1 MHNFTEKN
9 IHAEPLNAKI
19 TSWQQ
24 KLISPNHW
32 SWISIQRESFYAS
45 LITVFFFWYLLLS
58 STVQNS
64 YKDPWPELAR
74 SCLPQG
80 GRAAQGVIRATS
92 TPLFFLH
99 FFDRRVH
106 FYISV
111 LKPQTDTVL
120 KTQAWMLPTNY
131 HSWLAEIPRSEHGYF
146 VFWTHMHY
154 DIHWTEGPLG
164 ATMGTNELL
173 LKCKDAELFLGKC
186 VLGRKFLQWNW
197 SLSWQGRWSH

>member
-1 MHNFTEKN
+1 MFCPIPSLTHNAQCMQLPLQLVLASFLLPYLHKQGTGWHMWYDAFFASFYTSKKLLHNFTEKN

-80 GRAAQGVIRATS
+80 GEQHRGLLEQHQHPCFSFT
-92 TPLFFLH
+92 LL
-99 FFDRRVH
+99 
-106 FYISV
+106 
-111 LKPQTDTVL
+111 TDAFIFTLV
-120 KTQAWMLPTNY
+120 Y
-131 HSWLAEIPRSEHGYF
+131 
-146 VFWTHMHY
+146 
-154 DIHWTEGPLG
+154 
-164 ATMGTNELL
+164 
-173 LKCKDAELFLGKC
+173 
-186 VLGRKFLQWNW
+186 
-197 SLSWQGRWSH
+197 